1 MNKIAILA
9 SGNGTT
15 AEAFIRAARRG
26 EVDAEVVAIICNREH
41 AGIFARI
48 DKLNEEFGLHIKTYL
63 VNSTTHPAKAGE
75 VVMRGAQTRAE
86 EAMIL
91 RILKESELD
100 LIVLMGYLRRLG
112 PKLVAEFGWQD
123 TYFSPYQAM
132 MLNSHPGLL
141 PHTAGTFGI
150 ATQQLTLDKQMNFG
164 GQTLHVVSDVYDEGP
179 TIAEHK
185 VKVEPGDTAETLFAR
200 VQAVEK
206 EELPNDIEAFI
217 EGRKTYFLGGK
228 S

>member
-9 SGNGTT
+9 SGEGST
-15 AEAFIRAARRG
+15 AEAFIRASKRG
-26 EVDAEVVAIICNREH
+26 EVDAEVVAVICNREH
-41 AGIFARI
+41 AGVFARI
-48 DKLNEEFGLHIKTYL
+48 EKLNKEFGLHIKTYL
-63 VNSTTHPAKAGE
+63 VNAKTHPAKAGE
-75 VVMRGAQTRAE
+75 VVARGAQTRAE
-86 EAMIL
+86 EAVIL

-112 PKLVAEFGWQD
+112 PKLVAEFGWQEE
-123 TYFSPYQAM
+123 YFSPYQAM

-150 ATQQLTLDKQMNFG
+150 ATQQLTLDKRMNFG
-164 GQTLHVVSDVYDEGP
+164 GHTLHVVSDVYDDGP

-185 VKVEPGDTAETLFAR
+185 VKVERGDTAETLFTR

-206 EELPNDIEAFI
+206 EELPRDIEAFI

>member
-9 SGNGTT
+9 SGEGST
-15 AEAFIRAARRG
+15 AEAFIRAAKRG
-26 EVDAEVVAIICNREH
+26 EVDAEVVAVICNREH
-41 AGIFARI
+41 AGVFARI
-48 DKLNEEFGLHIKTYL
+48 EKLNKELGLHIKTYL
-63 VNSTTHPAKAGE
+63 VNAKTHPAKANE
-75 VVMRGAQTRAE
+75 VLTRGAQTRAE
-86 EAMIL
+86 EAVIL

-112 PKLVAEFGWQD
+112 PKLVAEFGWQEA
-123 TYFSPYQAM
+123 YFSPYQAM

-150 ATQQLTLDKQMNFG
+150 ATQQLTLDKRMNFG
-164 GQTLHVVSDVYDEGP
+164 GHTLHVVSDVYDDGP

-185 VKVEPGDTAETLFAR
+185 VKVGRGDTAETLFTR

-206 EELPNDIEAFI
+206 EELPRDIEAFI